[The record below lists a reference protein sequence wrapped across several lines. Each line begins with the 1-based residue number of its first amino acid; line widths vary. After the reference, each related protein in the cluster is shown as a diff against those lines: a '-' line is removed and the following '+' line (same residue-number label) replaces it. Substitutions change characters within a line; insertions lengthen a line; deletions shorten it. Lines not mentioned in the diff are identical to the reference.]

1 MIAAPAPPSIVIP
14 AKAGIQT
21 LSGFEEL
28 PMKDWTP
35 AFAGVTRASFDCPLR
50 DDPAPFLL
58 DFKLSVLILFPGV
71 D

>member
-1 MIAAPAPPSIVIP
+1 MSAAFAPQTVIP

-35 AFAGVTRASFDCPLR
+35 AFAGVTRASFGTVRCAATQPLFFWISS
-50 DDPAPFLL
+50 PAFLYC
-58 DFKLSVLILFPGV
+58 SQE
-71 D
+71 